1 MSLCIE
7 YSDQIPPCV
16 GAAQEPCIF
25 PPFTSATDK
34 PVNTGHKQS
43 ASSNFWLLPFTLMVF
58 PVGVQM
64 DAAQRAYWPRQNRKS
79 VICWAATTVSAVRES
94 SVSSNTKPMRVF
106 ILFTPEIEI
115 VQRDTATDRCV
126 D

>member
-16 GAAQEPCIF
+16 GGAQEPCIF

-43 ASSNFWLLPFTLMVF
+43 ASSKFWLLPFTLIVF

-64 DAAQRAYWPRQNRKS
+64 DAAQRANWPGQNRKS
-79 VICWAATTVSAVRES
+79 VICWAATIASAERHSAVS
-94 SVSSNTKPMRVF
+94 SSRKAMWVF
-106 ILFTPEIEI
+106 ILFAPEIEI
-115 VQRDTATDRCV
+115 FKKEDYEAS
-126 D
+126 

>member
-1 MSLCIE
+1 MSLWIE

-43 ASSNFWLLPFTLMVF
+43 ASSNCWLLPFTLMVF

-64 DAAQRAYWPRQNRKS
+64 DAAQRANWPGQNRKS
-79 VICWAATTVSAVRES
+79 VICWAATTASADRQS
-94 SVSSNTKPMRVF
+94 SVSNSGKFIRVF
-106 ILFTPEIEI
+106 ILFTPEIKI

-126 D
+126 